1 MPLRH
6 SKDDFK
12 RQKYIFVLKLDI
24 IVEYGLSYFAASFVA
39 RILWNVAHS
48 FPIAPFVPKTRGGNT
63 PCSISITPLLD
74 TLFFSFS
81 RRSRINSVDL
91 HLPDAAFRCATLT
104 S

>member
-48 FPIAPFVPKTRGGNT
+48 GGG
-63 PCSISITPLLD
+63 SIE
-74 TLFFSFS
+74 
-81 RRSRINSVDL
+81 
-91 HLPDAAFRCATLT
+91 
-104 S
+104 

>member
-24 IVEYGLSYFAASFVA
+24 IVEYGLLYFAASFVA

-63 PCSISITPLLD
+63 PCSISMTLLLY

-81 RRSRINSVDL
+81 
-91 HLPDAAFRCATLT
+91 
-104 S
+104 